1 MKIKI
6 IVMVNDY
13 SDGYVIIGVSSG
25 QRFFKAR
32 LKDSSVSLTRR
43 VGVDDFVD
51 TNDFFNYEE
60 LSLNEVKAYVA
71 KFQR

>member
-1 MKIKI
+1 M
-6 IVMVNDY
+6 
-13 SDGYVIIGVSSG
+13 
-25 QRFFKAR
+25 
-32 LKDSSVSLTRR
+32 TRR

-51 TNDFFNYEE
+51 TNDFLNYEE